1 MKQNIYKSAAMV
13 TVFSTIEK
21 SLSFFYRIA
30 LSRFIGAEGLG
41 IYQICLSVFA
51 VFLTAA
57 SSGIP
62 VTVSRLMAKNSATGN
77 IKGSNAA
84 VTAGVVA
91 TLMFTIPIAI
101 ILFIARGALGFL
113 FTDDRCIDIF
123 LLLVPGLIITSVY
136 AVMRGSFWGINSF
149 CRTAL

>member
-1 MKQNIYKSAAMV
+1 MKQNIYRSAALV

-21 SLSFFYRIA
+21 TLSFFYRVV
-30 LSRFIGAEGLG
+30 LSRILGAEGLG

-62 VTVSRLMAKNSATGN
+62 VTVSRLMAKNGAAGDIRGKNS
-77 IKGSNAA
+77 A

-91 TLMFTIPIAI
+91 TLIFTVPIAV
-101 ILFIARGALGFL
+101 ILFFSKGLLGLL
-113 FTDDRCIDIF
+113 FSDD
-123 LLLVPGLIITSVY
+123 
-136 AVMRGSFWGINSF
+136 
-149 CRTAL
+149 

>member
-1 MKQNIYKSAAMV
+1 MKQNIYRSAALV

-21 SLSFFYRIA
+21 TLSFFYRVV
-30 LSRFIGAEGLG
+30 LSRILGAEGLG

-62 VTVSRLMAKNSATGN
+62 VTVSRLMAKNGAAGDIRGKNS
-77 IKGSNAA
+77 A

-91 TLMFTIPIAI
+91 TLVFTVPIAV
-101 ILFIARGALGFL
+101 ILFFRAFRAAFCGRQMRKYFLTASSGARTHLDLFGNARLVLGE
-113 FTDDRCIDIF
+113 
-123 LLLVPGLIITSVY
+123 
-136 AVMRGSFWGINSF
+136 
-149 CRTAL
+149 